1 MTIELIGIIALAV
14 GFFSFFFDSA
24 LVVYVFF
31 GATLLGS
38 AAAFVL
44 DSLGGTNIS
53 PAHLLLG
60 FLSVRLLRDPA
71 VKQSTAEAV
80 APGSPGFWLLLT
92 VVYSAV
98 SAYFLPRLFAGQ
110 TFVVLVRAVD
120 PFSYPLAPVMSNLT
134 QTIYLVAD
142 CVCFLVISRYAG
154 GTVGKAA
161 LRNAAI
167 FSVIL
172 NLIFAGLDLLTY
184 STGTAD
190 LMSFI
195 RNANYSLLFE
205 DQVTGMKRI
214 VGSFVEASSFGT
226 ATLGYF
232 SFSFTFWLL
241 GVRPRFMFILSM
253 LSLCALIFS
262 TSSTA
267 YGGIAVTLTLGYLA
281 TLVVAIR
288 GRSTTQMISFL
299 VATPIILSILF
310 CVIAL
315 NDDYSAFVNNL
326 LDNTVFGKFSTSS
339 GLERSSWNRQALQ
352 VFVDTFGFG
361 AGNGSMRTSSFV
373 LAVISNLGVIG
384 TLLFGFFFLGVF
396 FGRAGDGEADP
407 LEDATRL
414 AAKAACIAWLIS
426 ATISSALTDLGMAFF
441 AFAAIGCARSDPVT
455 SKDKLDAWD
464 PVEPMNRDVLILE
477 SDKSFKWSC

>member
-1 MTIELIGIIALAV
+1 MTIELIGIITLAV
-14 GFFSFFFDSA
+14 GFLSFFFDSA
-24 LVVYVFF
+24 VVVYVFF
-31 GATLLGS
+31 SATLLGS

-44 DSLGGTNIS
+44 NSLGGTNIS

-60 FLSVRLLRDPA
+60 FLVVRLLRNQA
-71 VKQSTAEAV
+71 INHKIAEAV
-80 APGSPGFWLLLT
+80 APGRPGFWLLLT
-92 VVYSAV
+92 VLYGAV

-120 PFSYPLAPVMSNLT
+120 PFSYPLEPVMSNLT

-142 CVCFLVISRYAG
+142 CVCFIAINGYAG
-154 GTVGKAA
+154 GTVGRTA

-167 FSVIL
+167 LSVIL

-190 LMSFI
+190 LLSFI

-205 DQVTGMKRI
+205 DQITGMKRI
-214 VGSFVEASSFGT
+214 VGSFVEASSFGG

-232 SFSFTFWLL
+232 AFSSTFWLL
-241 GVRPRFMFILSM
+241 GIRPRLMFTLSI

-267 YGGIAVTLTLGYLA
+267 YGGIAVTLLLGYFA
-281 TLVVAIR
+281 TFVVAMR
-288 GRSTTQMISFL
+288 GRSTIQMTSFL
-299 VATPIILSILF
+299 VAAPIVLSILF
-310 CVIAL
+310 CIIAL

-326 LDNTVFGKFSTSS
+326 LDSTVFDKFSTSS

-361 AGNGSMRTSSFV
+361 AGNGSMRTSSFA
-373 LAVISNLGVIG
+373 LAVLSNLGLIG
-384 TLLFGFFFLGVF
+384 TLLFSFFFIGVF
-396 FGRAGDGEADP
+396 FGDRGDGETDH
-407 LEDATRL
+407 LEHATRL
-414 AAKAACIAWLIS
+414 AAKSACIAWLIS

-455 SKDKLDAWD
+455 SKNRPDAWD
-464 PVEPMNRDVLILE
+464 LVETFE
-477 SDKSFKWSC
+477 SDGSDRGNR